1 MQYYNEQTIDGY
13 NDQIMKFEKEQTN
26 LMKHLRAFKKNV
38 NYLVPMKEKELTY
51 YGNFANFLESYEEG
65 AEKINEAVPSQR
77 YIPMRFVT
85 GEGND
90 GVK

>member
-1 MQYYNEQTIDGY
+1 
-13 NDQIMKFEKEQTN
+13 MKFEKEQTN